1 MKKKFL
7 VLALAAVMSL
17 SMGFTSLAA
26 PSPAADTVT
35 ESSDSND
42 DNDTTPVVSTVV
54 SESLSTG
61 VQKLSEAAVAE
72 FATTTTVQTSVAGA
86 TIAPVAPAVA
96 TAAVSQAK
104 AVAGNNAFIAS
115 IVDLNVPAGT
125 GEATFTLG
133 CPNVW
138 AGQKVLILHQ
148 KSDGT
153 WETITPSS
161 VANNAVTFTLSS
173 YSPVAIVIDTTAPKT
188 GDMVLVVAGL
198 AFMCLAGAVVFGRKK
213 AL

>member
-1 MKKKFL
+1 MKKKL
-7 VLALAAVMSL
+7 LTLALATVMTL

-26 PSPAADTVT
+26 TSPDT
-35 ESSDSND
+35 SSNSND
-42 DNDTTPVVSTVV
+42 DSNTSVSAVV

-61 VQKLSEAAVAE
+61 VQNLSEAAVVE
-72 FATTTTVQTSVAGA
+72 FATTTTVQAGVTGA
-86 TIAPVAPAVA
+86 RLEPVSKEIAE
-96 TAAVSQAK
+96 AAIGQAK
-104 AVAGNNAFIAS
+104 TVAGNNAFIAS
-115 IVDLNVPAGT
+115 IVDLKVPEGT

-148 KSDGT
+148 KADGT
-153 WETITPSS
+153 WETITPTS
-161 VANNAVTFTLSS
+161 VANNSVTFTLSS

-188 GDMVLVVAGL
+188 GDIVLVVAGL
-198 AFMCLAGAVVFGRKK
+198 AIACLAGAVVFGRKK